1 VGIDTRH
8 SFILNMVAT
17 APKFNNRALRM
28 VASDWQVAPIISLRS
43 GGFYTIVSGTDR
55 ALTTATGQTANYVG
69 GDVRASSPG
78 CAQAPCVQWNTPAA
92 FAIPALG
99 TYGTLGR
106 ENVQGP
112 GMVQVNVALS
122 RTFAV
127 WEKKTLQIRAEA
139 FNLPNHVNFANPTTS
154 LSSPTF
160 GQISSDISGNNGL
173 SNSGDPR
180 IIQLAMKFVF

>member
-1 VGIDTRH
+1 
-8 SFILNMVAT
+8 MVAT
-17 APKFNNRALRM
+17 APKFENRALRL
-28 VASDWQVAPIISLRS
+28 VASDWQVAPILSIRS
-43 GGFYTIVSGTDR
+43 GGYYTVLSGTDR

-69 GDVRASSPG
+69 GDVRATSPG
-78 CAQAPCVQWNTPAA
+78 CAQAPCVQWLNPAA

-99 TYGTLGR
+99 TYGNLGR
-106 ENVQGP
+106 ENVIGP
-112 GMVQVNVALS
+112 GMVQLNVALS

-127 WEKKTLQIRAEA
+127 REKKTIQVRAEA
-139 FNLPNHVNFANPTTS
+139 FNLPNHVNFANPGNS

-160 GQISSDISGNNGL
+160 GQITADISGNNGL